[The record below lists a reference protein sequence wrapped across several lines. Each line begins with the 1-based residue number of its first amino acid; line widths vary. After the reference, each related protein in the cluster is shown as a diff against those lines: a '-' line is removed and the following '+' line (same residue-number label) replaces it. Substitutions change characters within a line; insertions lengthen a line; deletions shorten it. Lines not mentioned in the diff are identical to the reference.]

1 MSSAGR
7 SLRARFSR
15 RNADESSAV
24 WTPSFNPWLI
34 AAAVM
39 LATFM
44 EVLDTSVANVALPHI
59 AGNLSATNEEAT
71 WVLTSYLVSNAIILP
86 ATNWLGRFFGR
97 KRFLIICIIIFTL
110 SSALCGAAASL
121 GMLIAARILQ
131 GAGGGALQPIAQA
144 VLMESFPQE
153 KRGQAMA
160 VFGMG
165 VVVAPIIGPT
175 LGGWITDNYS
185 WRWIFYINIPVGILA
200 VFMANIFIEDPPY
213 IRDQRPGRI
222 DRLGFALMAIG
233 LGTLQLVLD
242 KGQEEDWFQ
251 SRLITT
257 AAIFSF
263 ITLVCFVI
271 WELSRKEPIVDLR
284 VLKNRNFSVGT
295 SIMTIMGVVLYGTI
309 ALLPL
314 FLQTLLG
321 YPAVQSGLAVS
332 PRGFGSI
339 ASMILVGRLIGK
351 IDGRYL
357 VMFGFLVLGYATYLF
372 SDINLVISSSS
383 IVWPNIISG
392 FAMGFIFVPLTTMA
406 MGTLSNEHMGNAS
419 GVFNLMRNTGGSLG
433 IAAMTTMLSR
443 GGQIHQAALVQNI
456 NPYNP
461 VLQERIQQITGAM
474 PGTGSAETQQAYA
487 AISGMVARQAMVLSY
502 IDNFRALAFLCF
514 LCVPAVFLFKRVKR
528 KGPVAM
534 H

>member
-1 MSSAGR
+1 
-7 SLRARFSR
+7 
-15 RNADESSAV
+15 
-24 WTPSFNPWLI
+24 
-34 AAAVM
+34 
-39 LATFM
+39 
-44 EVLDTSVANVALPHI
+44 
-59 AGNLSATNEEAT
+59 
-71 WVLTSYLVSNAIILP
+71 
-86 ATNWLGRFFGR
+86 
-97 KRFLIICIIIFTL
+97 
-110 SSALCGAAASL
+110 
-121 GMLIAARILQ
+121 
-131 GAGGGALQPIAQA
+131 
-144 VLMESFPQE
+144 
-153 KRGQAMA
+153 
-160 VFGMG
+160 
-165 VVVAPIIGPT
+165 
-175 LGGWITDNYS
+175 
-185 WRWIFYINIPVGILA
+185 
-200 VFMANIFIEDPPY
+200 
-213 IRDQRPGRI
+213 
-222 DRLGFALMAIG
+222 
-233 LGTLQLVLD
+233 
-242 KGQEEDWFQ
+242 
-251 SRLITT
+251 
-257 AAIFSF
+257 
-263 ITLVCFVI
+263 
-271 WELSRKEPIVDLR
+271 
-284 VLKNRNFSVGT
+284 
-295 SIMTIMGVVLYGTI
+295 MTIMGVVLYGTI